1 MSMARTAVLTVLAMI
16 AFAGNSLLCRAA
28 LKDPAIDAAS
38 FTTIRMV
45 SGALVLWLIV
55 QFTRR
60 AQVGDGNW
68 RSALALFGYAAA
80 FSFAYGSLPAAS
92 GALVLFGSV
101 QLTMLGYGLWSGAR
115 FRGVQIIGFAMA
127 IAGLVSL
134 LLPGLSAPP
143 LAGALLM
150 MCAGLSWGV
159 YSLRAKGQGD
169 PTRVTAGNFIRTIPM
184 ALAVSLLMHDQL
196 SISPA
201 GFWWAVSSGALAS
214 ALGYAIWYTALPALK
229 ATNAAVV
236 QLSVPVIA
244 ASGAVAFL
252 GEALSPRLL
261 LASLVILGGIGLVI
275 AGGRRA

>member
-1 MSMARTAVLTVLAMI
+1 MSRTALLTVLAMF

-28 LKDPAIDAAS
+28 LKAPAIDAAS

-101 QLTMLGYGLWSGAR
+101 QLTMLGHGLWSGER
-115 FRGVQIIGFAMA
+115 FRGLQIFGFVMA
-127 IAGLVSL
+127 IFGLVSL
-134 LLPGLSAPP
+134 LSPGLSAPP
-143 LAGALLM
+143 LVGALLM

-184 ALAVSLLMHDQL
+184 ALALSLVMHDQIT
-196 SISPA
+196 ISST
-201 GFWWAVSSGALAS
+201 GVWWAVSSGALAS

-244 ASGAVAFL
+244 TLGAVVFL
-252 GEALSPRLL
+252 GEQLSPRLL

>member
-1 MSMARTAVLTVLAMI
+1 MSMARTTVLTVLAMV

-28 LKDPAIDAAS
+28 LKEPAIDAAS

-55 QFTRR
+55 QLTRR
-60 AQVGDGNW
+60 SHSGDGNW

-101 QLTMLGYGLWSGAR
+101 QLTMLGYGLWSGER

-159 YSLRAKGQGD
+159 YSLRATGQGD
-169 PTRVTAGNFIRTIPM
+169 PTRVTAGNFLRTIPM
-184 ALAVSLLMHDQL
+184 ALAASLLMHGQL
-196 SISPA
+196 SISVA

-244 ASGAVAFL
+244 ASGAVVFL

>member
-1 MSMARTAVLTVLAMI
+1 MSIARIAVLTVLAMI

-28 LKDPAIDAAS
+28 LRAPAIDAAS

-55 QFTRR
+55 QLTRR
-60 AQVGDGNW
+60 SHSGDGNW
-68 RSALALFGYAAA
+68 WSALALFGYAAA

-92 GALVLFGSV
+92 GALVLFGAV
-101 QLTMLGYGLWSGAR
+101 QLTMIGHGLWSGER
-115 FRGVQIIGFAMA
+115 FRGVQVIGLLMA

-143 LAGALLM
+143 LVGALLM
-150 MCAGLSWGV
+150 VCAGLSWGV

-169 PTRVTAGNFIRTIPM
+169 PTRVTAGNFLRTIPM
-184 ALAVSLLMHDQL
+184 ALAVSLLMHDQV
-196 SISPA
+196 SISTA

-236 QLSVPVIA
+236 QFSVPVIA
-244 ASGAVAFL
+244 SLGAVVFL
-252 GEALSPRLL
+252 DEQLSSRLL

>member
-1 MSMARTAVLTVLAMI
+1 MSIARTAVLTVLAMI

-28 LKDPAIDAAS
+28 LKEPAIDAAS

-101 QLTMLGYGLWSGAR
+101 QLTMLGHGLWSGER
-115 FRGVQIIGFAMA
+115 FRGVQIIGFVMA

-134 LLPGLSAPP
+134 LSPGLSAPP
-143 LAGALLM
+143 LVGALLM

-159 YSLRAKGQGD
+159 YTLRAKGLGD

-184 ALAVSLLMHDQL
+184 VLALSLVMHDQIA
-196 SISPA
+196 ISST
-201 GFWWAVSSGALAS
+201 GVWWAVSSGALAS

-236 QLSVPVIA
+236 QLSVPVL
-244 ASGAVAFL
+244 ASLGAVVFL
-252 GEALSPRLL
+252 GEQLSPRLW

-275 AGGRRA
+275 AGGKRV

>member
-1 MSMARTAVLTVLAMI
+1 MSIARTAVLTVLAMI
-16 AFAGNSLLCRAA
+16 AFAGNSLLCRVA
-28 LKDPAIDAAS
+28 LKEPAIDAAS

-60 AQVGDGNW
+60 AHVGDGNW

-101 QLTMLGYGLWSGAR
+101 QLTMLGHGLWSGER

-184 ALAVSLLMHDQL
+184 AVAMSLVMHAQV
-196 SISPA
+196 SISSA

-244 ASGAVAFL
+244 ALGAVVFL

>member
-1 MSMARTAVLTVLAMI
+1 MTIARTAVLTVLAMI
-16 AFAGNSLLCRAA
+16 AFAGNSLLCRVA
-28 LKDPAIDAAS
+28 LKATAIDAAS

-60 AQVGDGNW
+60 EQVGDGNW

-101 QLTMLGYGLWSGAR
+101 QLTMLGHGVWSGER
-115 FRGVQIIGFAMA
+115 FRGVQIIGFVMA

-143 LAGALLM
+143 LAGSLLM

-169 PTRVTAGNFIRTIPM
+169 PTRVTAGNFLRTIPM
-184 ALAVSLLMHDQL
+184 ALALSLVMHAQV
-196 SISPA
+196 SISSA
-201 GFWWAVSSGALAS
+201 GVWWAVASGALAS

-244 ASGAVAFL
+244 ALGAVVFL
-252 GEALSPRLL
+252 GEQLSLRLL

-275 AGGRRA
+275 AGSRRG

>member
-1 MSMARTAVLTVLAMI
+1 
-16 AFAGNSLLCRAA
+16 
-28 LKDPAIDAAS
+28 
-38 FTTIRMV
+38 
-45 SGALVLWLIV
+45 
-55 QFTRR
+55 
-60 AQVGDGNW
+60 
-68 RSALALFGYAAA
+68 
-80 FSFAYGSLPAAS
+80 
-92 GALVLFGSV
+92 
-101 QLTMLGYGLWSGAR
+101 
-115 FRGVQIIGFAMA
+115 
-127 IAGLVSL
+127 
-134 LLPGLSAPP
+134 
-143 LAGALLM
+143 M

-184 ALAVSLLMHDQL
+184 ALAVSLVMHAQV
-196 SISPA
+196 SISSV

-244 ASGAVAFL
+244 ASGAVVFL

>member
-244 ASGAVAFL
+244 ASGAVVFL

>member
-1 MSMARTAVLTVLAMI
+1 
-16 AFAGNSLLCRAA
+16 
-28 LKDPAIDAAS
+28 
-38 FTTIRMV
+38 MV

-55 QFTRR
+55 QLTRR
-60 AQVGDGNW
+60 SHSGDGNW
-68 RSALALFGYAAA
+68 WSALALFGYAAA

-92 GALVLFGSV
+92 GALVLFGAV
-101 QLTMLGYGLWSGAR
+101 QLTMIGHGLWSGER
-115 FRGVQIIGFAMA
+115 FRGVQVIGLLMA

-143 LAGALLM
+143 LVGALLM
-150 MCAGLSWGV
+150 VCAGLSWGV

-169 PTRVTAGNFIRTIPM
+169 PTRVTAGNFLRTIPM
-184 ALAVSLLMHDQL
+184 ALAVSLLMHDQV
-196 SISPA
+196 SISTA

-236 QLSVPVIA
+236 QFSVPVIA
-244 ASGAVAFL
+244 SLGAVVFL
-252 GEALSPRLL
+252 DEQLSSRLL

>member
-1 MSMARTAVLTVLAMI
+1 MSMSRTALLTVLAMF

-28 LKDPAIDAAS
+28 LKAPAIDAAS

-101 QLTMLGYGLWSGAR
+101 QLTMLGHGLWSGER
-115 FRGVQIIGFAMA
+115 FRGLQIFGFVMA
-127 IAGLVSL
+127 IFGLVSL
-134 LLPGLSAPP
+134 LSPGLSAPP
-143 LAGALLM
+143 LVGALLM

-184 ALAVSLLMHDQL
+184 ALALSLVMHDQIT
-196 SISPA
+196 ISST
-201 GFWWAVSSGALAS
+201 GVWWAVSSGALAS

-244 ASGAVAFL
+244 TLGAVVFL
-252 GEALSPRLL
+252 GEQLSPRLL

>member
-1 MSMARTAVLTVLAMI
+1 MSIARTAVLTVLAMI

-28 LKDPAIDAAS
+28 LKAPAIDAAS

-55 QFTRR
+55 QFNRR

-101 QLTMLGYGLWSGAR
+101 QLTMLGHGLWSGER
-115 FRGVQIIGFAMA
+115 FRGVQIIGFVMA

-143 LAGALLM
+143 LGGSLLM
-150 MCAGLSWGV
+150 TCAGLSWGV

-169 PTRVTAGNFIRTIPM
+169 PTRVTAGNFLRTIPM
-184 ALAVSLLMHDQL
+184 AVALSLAMQSQV
-196 SISPA
+196 SISSA
-201 GFWWAVSSGALAS
+201 GLWWAISSGALAS

-244 ASGAVAFL
+244 ALGAVVFL
-252 GEALSPRLL
+252 GEALSLRLL

-275 AGGRRA
+275 VGSRRA

>member
-1 MSMARTAVLTVLAMI
+1 MSIARIAVLTVLAMI

-28 LKDPAIDAAS
+28 LKAPAIDAAS

-55 QFTRR
+55 QLTRR
-60 AQVGDGNW
+60 SHSGDGNW
-68 RSALALFGYAAA
+68 WSALALFGYAAA

-92 GALVLFGSV
+92 GALVLFGAV
-101 QLTMLGYGLWSGAR
+101 QLTMIGHGLWSGER
-115 FRGVQIIGFAMA
+115 FRGVQVIGLLMA

-143 LAGALLM
+143 LVGALLM
-150 MCAGLSWGV
+150 VCAGLSWGV

-169 PTRVTAGNFIRTIPM
+169 PTRVTAGNFLRTIPM
-184 ALAVSLLMHDQL
+184 ALAVSLLMHDQV
-196 SISPA
+196 SISTA

-236 QLSVPVIA
+236 QFSVPVIA
-244 ASGAVAFL
+244 SLGAVVFL
-252 GEALSPRLL
+252 DEQLSSRLL